1 MLCGSSIK
9 LTICSTSVE
18 TICIQHMAVA
28 RAHTMVEMTF
38 SAHTLKSSSWRRQ
51 TEEGGGRE
59 AVRGKKKHKAAGEKK
74 ERQDV
79 VMHVSRRV
87 I

>member
-1 MLCGSSIK
+1 MCGSSIK

-38 SAHTLKSSSWRRQ
+38 RAHTLKSSSWRRQ
-51 TEEGGGRE
+51 TEERGGRE
-59 AVRGKKKHKAAGEKK
+59 AVRGNKTQGC
-74 ERQDV
+74 
-79 VMHVSRRV
+79 RREEGKTGRSNAR
-87 I
+87 

>member
-1 MLCGSSIK
+1 MLCSSSIK

-38 SAHTLKSSSWRRQ
+38 RAHTLKSSSWRRQ
-51 TEEGGGRE
+51 TEERGRE
-59 AVRGKKKHKAAGEKK
+59 RGCQRGKKTHGC
-74 ERQDV
+74 
-79 VMHVSRRV
+79 RREEETTGRSNAH
-87 I
+87 

>member
-1 MLCGSSIK
+1 MLCGSSIT

-51 TEEGGGRE
+51 TEERGGRE
-59 AVRGKKKHKAAGEKK
+59 AVRGKKTAGEKK

>member
-59 AVRGKKKHKAAGEKK
+59 AVRGKKNTRLQ
-74 ERQDV
+74 ER
-79 VMHVSRRV
+79 RRKDRT
-87 I
+87 

>member
-1 MLCGSSIK
+1 MLCSSSIK

-38 SAHTLKSSSWRRQ
+38 RAHTLKSSSWRRQ
-51 TEEGGGRE
+51 TEERGGRLSE
-59 AVRGKKKHKAAGEKK
+59 AKNTRLQ
-74 ERQDV
+74 ER
-79 VMHVSRRV
+79 R
-87 I
+87 